1 MHTSQSRRL
10 RRLFAVVSILAAS
23 AVVPHSIAS
32 AVDPDPTA
40 DVPSSYKDFDQ
51 FPACSATVTT
61 FCVASWGVDLNNDG
75 VFETPDASLNISF
88 KAWIYNIKDYKQPGL
103 VYELEVNRP
112 SGVPAFQE
120 LAPEIPVGTA
130 ATFAINTGAFRPSP
144 ELFASS
150 DVNYIDVNQV
160 DGNWITTGV
169 IRTYSYTAAI
179 GCEDDCNNPTST
191 YDYKSYAQGV
201 LNYESPGTLRDSKKG
216 MWVSSNASVTGGLV
230 FDQTALTFSV
240 DLLGP
245 AKRPDGTDNILKY
258 SAFVPDTFIQ
268 FAYGTTADVLATS
281 LSTTRTDSGV
291 TTKVTSTATR
301 VTAPIPGL
309 LITMPDIRL
318 YGTAV
323 ASQGVHTAALR
334 YSTAP
339 TLKIKP
345 KTSLLRAPTIRRAS
359 RASSTK
365 VKVVGASVSGATS
378 YQAMCTKGIV
388 TKFATAKTP
397 TVTVKNLTKGK
408 WSCKIRGVKKVG
420 GRWSDK
426 LNIKL

>member
-1 MHTSQSRRL
+1 MINSKSRNIRC
-10 RRLFAVVSILAAS
+10 LFVVAGFLAAS
-23 AVVPHSIAS
+23 AVLPHSIAS
-32 AVDPDPTA
+32 ASDPDPTA
-40 DVPSSYKDFDQ
+40 DIPSSYKDYDQ
-51 FPACSATVTT
+51 FPVCSASVTT

-88 KAWIYNIKDYKQPGL
+88 KAWIYNIKDYKAPGL

-150 DVNYIDVNQV
+150 DVNYIDVNRV

-169 IRTYSYTAAI
+169 IRTYSYTAAF
-179 GCEDDCNNPTST
+179 GCEDDCDNPTST
-191 YDYKSYAQGV
+191 SDYKSFAQGV

-216 MWVSSNASVTGGLV
+216 MWVSSNASLTGGLV
-230 FDQTALTFSV
+230 FNQDELTFSV
-240 DLLGP
+240 ELLGP
-245 AKRPDGTDNILKY
+245 AKRPDGTDNVLKY

-268 FAYGTTADVLATS
+268 FAYGTTADVLASS
-281 LSTTRTDSGV
+281 LSTTRTDLGV

-309 LITMPDIRL
+309 LITMPNIRL
-318 YGTAV
+318 YGAPV
-323 ASQGVHTAALR
+323 SSQGVRTAASR

-345 KTSLLRAPTIRRAS
+345 KTSLLRAPSIKSVS
-359 RASSTK
+359 RASSTR

-388 TKFATAKTP
+388 TKFATAKIP

-420 GRWSDK
+420 GRWSSK
-426 LNIKL
+426 LNVNL

>member
-1 MHTSQSRRL
+1 MPKSQSRSI
-10 RRLFAVVSILAAS
+10 RRLFVVAGFLAAS

-32 AVDPDPTA
+32 ASAPDPTEGIPA
-40 DVPSSYKDFDQ
+40 SYQDYEQ
-51 FPACSATVTT
+51 FPACSSSVTS
-61 FCVASWGVDLNNDG
+61 FCVASWGVDLNRDG

-88 KAWIYNIKDYKQPGL
+88 KAWIYNIKDYKAPGL

-112 SGVPAFQE
+112 GGVPEFQE

-144 ELFASS
+144 FLFASS
-150 DVNYIDVNQV
+150 DVNQIDVNQI

-179 GCEDDCNNPTST
+179 GCEEDCANPTRT
-191 YDYKSYAQGV
+191 YDFRSFAQGV

-230 FDQTALTFSV
+230 FNQTELTFSV

-245 AKRPDGTDNILKY
+245 AKRPDGTDNTLKY
-258 SAFVPDTFIQ
+258 SAFLPDTFIQ
-268 FAYGTTADVLATS
+268 LAYGTTADVLATS
-281 LSTTRTDSGV
+281 LSTTRTDLGV
-291 TTKVTSTATR
+291 TTTVQSTATR
-301 VTAPIPGL
+301 VTGLIPGL
-309 LITMPDIRL
+309 LISMPDIRL
-318 YGTAV
+318 YGAPV
-323 ASQGVHTAALR
+323 SSQDVRTTALR

-345 KTSLLRAPTIRRAS
+345 KNSLLRAPSIKQVS
-359 RASSTK
+359 RASSTS
-365 VKVVGASVSGATS
+365 VKVVGASISGAVS

-388 TKFATAKTP
+388 TKFAEARTP
-397 TVTVKNLTKGK
+397 TVTVKRLPSGT

-420 GRWSDK
+420 GRWSGE

>member
-1 MHTSQSRRL
+1 MSETLSHRL
-10 RRLFAVVSILAAS
+10 RRLFAVVGILAAS
-23 AVVPHSIAS
+23 AVVPHSITS
-32 AVDPDPTA
+32 AADPDPTA
-40 DVPSSYKDFDQ
+40 DIPASYKDFDQ
-51 FPACSATVTT
+51 FPACSATVAT
-61 FCVASWGVDLNNDG
+61 FCVASWGVDLNSDG
-75 VFETPDASLNISF
+75 VFETPNASLNISF
-88 KAWIYNIKDYKQPGL
+88 KAWLYSIKDYKTPGL
-103 VYELEVNRP
+103 VYELEVRRP

-130 ATFAINTGAFRPSP
+130 ASFAINTGAFRPSP

-150 DVNYIDVNQV
+150 DVNHIDVNQV
-160 DGNWITTGV
+160 DGNWITTGI

-179 GCEDDCNNPTST
+179 GCEDDCNHPTST

-216 MWVSSNASVTGGLV
+216 MWVSSNASVTSGLV
-230 FDQTALTFSV
+230 FNQTDLTFSV

-258 SAFVPDTFIQ
+258 SAFLPDTFIQ
-268 FAYGTTADVLATS
+268 LAYGTTADVLATS
-281 LSTTRTDSGV
+281 LSTTRTDLGV

-301 VTAPIPGL
+301 VTDPIPGL

-323 ASQGVHTAALR
+323 TSQGVHTTALR

-345 KTSLLRAPTIRRAS
+345 KTSLLRAPSIRSAT
-359 RASSTK
+359 RASSTS
-365 VKVVGASVSGATS
+365 VKVVGAFVSGATS
-378 YQAMCTKGIV
+378 YQAMCTKGVV
-388 TKFATAKTP
+388 TQFAKAKTP
-397 TVTVKNLTKGK
+397 TITVKNLTKGN

-426 LNIKL
+426 LNVN